1 MTVVHGGTD
10 VSSRK
15 RKFDHGKQKSTRSK
29 NREEVLARAREDF
42 TKNFREKI
50 AAFRR
55 GLSPNNAVRSIV
67 LGKTKSSIAFEVLD
81 ATKRK
86 ETVVPSAR
94 LPFCL
99 RRLDEPPP
107 LTADVFNAKLLRAQE
122 NRLEELE
129 RVRLRARSLMRPPAR
144 GNNNRQHDV

>member
-1 MTVVHGGTD
+1 MTVAHGGTD

-15 RKFDHGKQKSTRSK
+15 RKFDHAKQKSTRSK
-29 NREEVLARAREDF
+29 NQEEALATAREDF
-42 TKNFREKI
+42 TKNFREKM

-55 GLSPNNAVRSIV
+55 GLSPQNAVRSII

-99 RRLDEPPP
+99 RQLDEPPP

-122 NRLEELE
+122 NRQRELE
-129 RVRLRARSLMRPPAR
+129 RVRLRARRLMRPPAK
-144 GNNNRQHDV
+144 GNNNWQHDV